1 VSKASD
7 PTGERDQEPLRFEP
21 EPADNPQPWVEKLD
35 DGYPKPEPLLGD
47 GDEAPA
53 EKQVGAIGRRAI
65 LGLLAV
71 SLVFGAAGGAGATV
85 LLLGGLNGGGDIG
98 EQIRQTLVSE
108 QSATVSVAE
117 RISPAIVTLEV
128 TGVDGES
135 VGSGVIYSADGWI
148 VTNRHVVEGATTMTV
163 HLEDGRDFPGR
174 VYGIDTLT
182 DLAIVKVEA
191 TGLTAATLGR
201 SSAIQVGQTAIAIGS
216 PLGVYTNSVTAGIIS
231 AIGREI
237 TTESGRLDGL
247 LQTDAAINPG
257 NSGGALVDSSGAVI
271 GINTAISTEGAGI
284 GFAIP
289 IDIARPIME
298 QALAGIELSRPWIGI
313 RYVALNRRTAA
324 ENNLTLFQGAWISG
338 GAESGI
344 VPGSPAETAGLADG
358 DIVTKVQGVL
368 IDELHPLQDLLV
380 QYSPGTVIVLDV
392 LRAGAT
398 VQISVTLGI
407 RPNQ

>member
-1 VSKASD
+1 MSKASD
-7 PTGERDQEPLRFEP
+7 PTGERSQEPLRFEP
-21 EPADNPQPWVEKLD
+21 EPAENSQPWVEKLD
-35 DGYPKPEPLLGD
+35 DGYPKPEPLLSD
-47 GDEAPA
+47 NEEAPA
-53 EKQVGAIGRRAI
+53 EKRAGAIGRRAI

-71 SLVFGAAGGAGATV
+71 SLIFGAAGGAGATV
-85 LLLGGLNGGGDIG
+85 LLLGGLNESGDIG
-98 EQIRQTLVSE
+98 ESIRQTLVSE

-128 TGVDGES
+128 TGADGES

-313 RYVALNRRTAA
+313 RYVALSRRTAA

-344 VPGSPAETAGLADG
+344 VPGSPAEAAGLADG

>member
-1 VSKASD
+1 MSKASD
-7 PTGERDQEPLRFEP
+7 PTEERSQEPLRFEP
-21 EPADNPQPWVEKLD
+21 EPAENSQPWVEKLD
-35 DGYPKPEPLLGD
+35 DGYPKPEPLLSD
-47 GDEAPA
+47 NEEAPA
-53 EKQVGAIGRRAI
+53 EKRAGAIGRQAI

-71 SLVFGAAGGAGATV
+71 SLIFGAAGGAGATV
-85 LLLGGLNGGGDIG
+85 LLLGGLNVSGDIG
-98 EQIRQTLVSE
+98 ESIRQTLVSE

-128 TGVDGES
+128 TGADGES

-368 IDELHPLQDLLV
+368 IDEQHPLQDLLV
-380 QYSPGTVIVLDV
+380 QYSPGTVIILDV
-392 LRAGAT
+392 LRAGVT

>member
-1 VSKASD
+1 
-7 PTGERDQEPLRFEP
+7 
-21 EPADNPQPWVEKLD
+21 
-35 DGYPKPEPLLGD
+35 
-47 GDEAPA
+47 
-53 EKQVGAIGRRAI
+53 
-65 LGLLAV
+65 
-71 SLVFGAAGGAGATV
+71 
-85 LLLGGLNGGGDIG
+85 
-98 EQIRQTLVSE
+98 
-108 QSATVSVAE
+108 
-117 RISPAIVTLEV
+117 
-128 TGVDGES
+128 
-135 VGSGVIYSADGWI
+135 
-148 VTNRHVVEGATTMTV
+148 
-163 HLEDGRDFPGR
+163 
-174 VYGIDTLT
+174 
-182 DLAIVKVEA
+182 
-191 TGLTAATLGR
+191 
-201 SSAIQVGQTAIAIGS
+201 
-216 PLGVYTNSVTAGIIS
+216 VTAGIIS
-231 AIGREI
+231 ALGRQI

-271 GINTAISTEGAGI
+271 GINTAISNEGAGI

-344 VPGSPAETAGLADG
+344 VPGSPAEVAGLADG

-368 IDELHPLQDLLV
+368 IDEQHPLQDLLV
-380 QYSPGTVIVLDV
+380 QYSPGPVVVLDV